1 MKKFGKS
8 FISFLMILNLFVLG
22 FMGCSSSTEDDKEEI
37 PEKNPTIALN
47 TTSVKL
53 IEGATATLTVTY
65 TDIETA
71 NQKVTWVS
79 SDTSIATVDSS
90 GKITAVKAGNTT
102 ITATYSDTVKATCA
116 VTVEAAQAE
125 ITNEILWNASDYEVD
140 TYTTETVFG
149 NITLIASSKTAIDAN
164 SKTIDEIAFTKR
176 LKLGGTGSTSSAAL
190 KFTTTG
196 KSDITVYCASSSSDE
211 TTGTGRML
219 VLATADSVINN
230 TNEAPLSAG
239 KLVYSDVPAGTY
251 YLYSSS
257 SGINIYGIKI
267 AYEGSSSSEPVIMPS
282 GISLSESTLTFDLS
296 NSETEKTLEATL
308 SPTTITAGYDGI
320 TWSSSDESVAT
331 VKNGVVTVYK
341 AGNATITATTVYG
354 AVSASCVIT
363 VTGEIEKAI
372 RVTDVPT
379 GWASTSANSSFGG
392 NGKTVYTVSSRSDLI
407 SKATT
412 GNCII
417 YVEGMIDMTEGMLPS
432 SGTTSTTKLD
442 EFIANKTSGQKI
454 TASSYA
460 EWKTKYAANVVS
472 AEDESG
478 DIATVRK
485 VLQNAWKTQIQLVIG
500 SNTTIIGLGEN
511 SGIKGGTISIKDA
524 SNIALRNLNIQDA
537 FDPFP
542 HMEGGDGYNAEW
554 DGIVI
559 DNSKNIWIDHC
570 TFEDTICLKDEDL
583 DKVTP
588 SDGETGKNKWQTY
601 DGLLDVKKASDYV
614 TISYCLFKNHDKTS
628 IIGSGDGETGDEGH
642 LTVTFNNNY
651 YLNCTQRLPRVRF
664 GKVHAYNNYYTTDGN
679 GRSNSYCFG
688 VGYNAKIYSEANY
701 FGASVGSASKM
712 MDNSKPGK
720 IYSTGDYN
728 YTGVSSSSVDWTPSY
743 TYTPLSAAE
752 AKADVTEN
760 AGAGKLSVIK

>member
-1 MKKFGKS
+1 MK
-8 FISFLMILNLFVLG
+8 
-22 FMGCSSSTEDDKEEI
+22 
-37 PEKNPTIALN
+37 TI
-47 TTSVKL
+47 
-53 IEGATATLTVTY
+53 
-65 TDIETA
+65 
-71 NQKVTWVS
+71 
-79 SDTSIATVDSS
+79 
-90 GKITAVKAGNTT
+90 GKILILSILIFGLLGCQQETSTPSSNNQNQNNQNQNNPNQTT
-102 ITATYSDTVKATCA
+102 GSEVF
-116 VTVEAAQAE
+116 
-125 ITNEILWNASDYEVD
+125 WNASDYD
-140 TYTTETVFG
+140 LATTYSENTQLGSV
-149 NITLIASSKTAIDAN
+149 TLLATSG
-164 SKTIDEIAFTKR
+164 KTITTDSNPFEIDGYSFSKR
-176 LKLGGTGSTSSAAL
+176 IKFGGSGSTTYRAL

-196 KSDITVYCASSSSDE
+196 TSTITAYCVSGNSTE
-211 TTGTGRML
+211 TGRML
-219 VLATADSVINN
+219 VLATADSVIND
-230 TNEAPLSAG
+230 TNEAPLTAG

-251 YLYSSS
+251 YLYSNN

-267 AYEGSSSSEPVIMPS
+267 AYETTDTPS
-282 GISLSESTLTFDLS
+282 KPDT
-296 NSETEKTLEATL
+296 N
-308 SPTTITAGYDGI
+308 P
-320 TWSSSDESVAT
+320 
-331 VKNGVVTVYK
+331 
-341 AGNATITATTVYG
+341 
-354 AVSASCVIT
+354 
-363 VTGEIEKAI
+363 EKAI

-379 GWASTSANSSFGG
+379 GWASISANSSFGG

-407 SKATT
+407 TKAKK

-417 YVEGMIDMTEGMLPS
+417 YLTGMIDMTEGMLPS
-432 SGTTSTTKLD
+432 SGKTSTTKLD
-442 EFIANKTSGQKI
+442 EFIKSKTSGQKI

-460 EWKTKYAANVVS
+460 EWKTTYAANVKS
-472 AEDESG
+472 SEDESG

-485 VLQNAWKTQIQLVIG
+485 VLQNAWKTQIQLEIG

-524 SNIALRNLNIQDA
+524 SNIALRNLIIQDA

-542 HMEGGDGYNAEW
+542 KMEGGDGYNAEW

-588 SDGETGKNKWQTY
+588 SDGNTEKNKWQTY
-601 DGLLDVKKASDYV
+601 DGLLDVKNASDYV
-614 TISYCLFKNHDKTS
+614 TVSYCLFKNHDKTS
-628 IIGSGDGETGDEGH
+628 IIGSSDSETGDEGH

-679 GRSNSYCFG
+679 GRPNSYCFG

-701 FGASVGSASKM
+701 FGDGIGTASDM
-712 MDNSKPGK
+712 MSNSKPGK

-728 YTGVSSSSVDWTPSY
+728 YSGVSSSSVGWTPSSYY

-760 AGAGKLSVIK
+760 AGAGKLPVIQ

>member
-1 MKKFGKS
+1 MKTISKILILSILIFG
-8 FISFLMILNLFVLG
+8 LF
-22 FMGCSSSTEDDKEEI
+22 GCQQE
-37 PEKNPTIALN
+37 
-47 TTSVKL
+47 TTSPSSN
-53 IEGATATLTVTY
+53 
-65 TDIETA
+65 
-71 NQKVTWVS
+71 NQ
-79 SDTSIATVDSS
+79 
-90 GKITAVKAGNTT
+90 NQNNQNQNNPNQTT
-102 ITATYSDTVKATCA
+102 GSEVF
-116 VTVEAAQAE
+116 
-125 ITNEILWNASDYEVD
+125 WNASDYEVG

-149 NITLIASSKTAIDAN
+149 NVTLIASSRTAIDEN

-190 KFTTTG
+190 KFTTTE
-196 KSDITVYCASSSSDE
+196 KSDITVYCASSSS
-211 TTGTGRML
+211 TGTGRML
-219 VLATADSVINN
+219 VLATADSIIND
-230 TNEAPLSAG
+230 TNEAPLTAE

-251 YLYSSS
+251 YLYSSN

-267 AYEGSSSSEPVIMPS
+267 AYETTGTPSEPDTP
-282 GISLSESTLTFDLS
+282 
-296 NSETEKTLEATL
+296 
-308 SPTTITAGYDGI
+308 PT
-320 TWSSSDESVAT
+320 
-331 VKNGVVTVYK
+331 NP
-341 AGNATITATTVYG
+341 
-354 AVSASCVIT
+354 
-363 VTGEIEKAI
+363 EKAI

-379 GWASTSANSSFGG
+379 GWASTSANSNFGG

-407 SKATT
+407 AKAKN

-417 YVEGMIDMTEGMLPS
+417 YLDGMIDMTEGMLPS
-432 SGTTSTTKLD
+432 SGKTSTTKLD

-454 TASSYA
+454 TASSYG
-460 EWKTKYAANVVS
+460 EWKKTYAANVKS
-472 AEDESG
+472 SEDESG

-485 VLQNAWKTQIQLVIG
+485 VLQDAWKSQIQLVVG

-542 HMEGGDGYNAEW
+542 KMEGGDGYNAEW

-601 DGLLDVKKASDYV
+601 DGLLDVKNASDYV
-614 TISYCLFKNHDKTS
+614 TVSYCLFKNHDKTS
-628 IIGSGDGETGDEGH
+628 IIGSSDSETGDEGH

-679 GRSNSYCFG
+679 GRPNSYCFG

-701 FGASVGSASKM
+701 FGDGIGSASNM
-712 MDNSKPGK
+712 MSNSKPGT

-728 YTGVSSSSVDWTPSY
+728 YTGVSSSSVGWTPSY
-743 TYTPLSAAE
+743 TYTPLSAE
-752 AKADVTEN
+752 DAKADAIEN
-760 AGAGKLSVIK
+760 AGAGKLPVIK

>member
-37 PEKNPTIALN
+37 LVESITVSDIEVSVGGTKTVIVTILPTNANSGTKLSYKIDKTDIATVSN
-47 TTSVKL
+47 GVVTGVK
-53 IEGATATLTVTY
+53 EGTATLTVTSGNNK
-65 TDIETA
+65 TDTA
-71 NQKVTWVS
+71 
-79 SDTSIATVDSS
+79 
-90 GKITAVKAGNTT
+90 T
-102 ITATYSDTVKATCA
+102 ITVK
-116 VTVEAAQAE
+116 AAQAE
-125 ITNEILWNASDYEVD
+125 IPTN
-140 TYTTETVFG
+140 
-149 NITLIASSKTAIDAN
+149 
-164 SKTIDEIAFTKR
+164 
-176 LKLGGTGSTSSAAL
+176 
-190 KFTTTG
+190 
-196 KSDITVYCASSSSDE
+196 
-211 TTGTGRML
+211 
-219 VLATADSVINN
+219 
-230 TNEAPLSAG
+230 P
-239 KLVYSDVPAGTY
+239 
-251 YLYSSS
+251 
-257 SGINIYGIKI
+257 
-267 AYEGSSSSEPVIMPS
+267 
-282 GISLSESTLTFDLS
+282 
-296 NSETEKTLEATL
+296 
-308 SPTTITAGYDGI
+308 
-320 TWSSSDESVAT
+320 
-331 VKNGVVTVYK
+331 
-341 AGNATITATTVYG
+341 
-354 AVSASCVIT
+354 
-363 VTGEIEKAI
+363 EKAI

-407 SKATT
+407 SKAKN

-417 YVEGMIDMTEGMLPS
+417 YLSGIIDMTEGMLPS

-442 EFIANKTSGQKI
+442 TFIANKTSGKKI

-472 AEDESG
+472 TEDESG

-485 VLQNAWKTQIQLVIG
+485 VLQNAWKTQIQLEIG

-524 SNIALRNLNIQDA
+524 SNIALRNLTIQDA

-542 HMEGGDGYNAEW
+542 KMEGGDGYNAEW

-588 SDGETGKNKWQTY
+588 SDGKTEKNKWQTY
-601 DGLLDVKKASDYV
+601 DGLLDVKNASDYV
-614 TISYCLFKNHDKTS
+614 TVSYCLFKNHDKTS

-642 LTVTFNNNY
+642 LTVTFSNNY
-651 YLNCTQRLPRVRF
+651 YFNCTQRLPRVRF

-679 GRSNSYCFG
+679 GRPNSYCFG

-701 FGASVGSASKM
+701 FGKGVGSASNM
-712 MDNSKPGK
+712 MSNSKPGK

-728 YTGVSSSSVDWTPSY
+728 YTGVSSSSVGWTPSY

-760 AGAGKLSVIK
+760 AGAGKLPVIQ

>member
-1 MKKFGKS
+1 MKTISKILILSILIFG
-8 FISFLMILNLFVLG
+8 LF
-22 FMGCSSSTEDDKEEI
+22 GCQQE
-37 PEKNPTIALN
+37 
-47 TTSVKL
+47 TTSPSSN
-53 IEGATATLTVTY
+53 
-65 TDIETA
+65 
-71 NQKVTWVS
+71 NQ
-79 SDTSIATVDSS
+79 
-90 GKITAVKAGNTT
+90 NQNNQNQNNPNQTT
-102 ITATYSDTVKATCA
+102 GSEVF
-116 VTVEAAQAE
+116 
-125 ITNEILWNASDYEVD
+125 WNASDYEVG

-149 NITLIASSKTAIDAN
+149 NVTLIASSRTAIDEN

-196 KSDITVYCASSSSDE
+196 KSDITVYCASSSS
-211 TTGTGRML
+211 TGTGRML
-219 VLATADSVINN
+219 VLATADSIIND
-230 TNEAPLSAG
+230 TNAAPLSAG

-251 YLYSSS
+251 YLYSSN

-267 AYEGSSSSEPVIMPS
+267 AYEGSSSSEPDNPP
-282 GISLSESTLTFDLS
+282 TDL
-296 NSETEKTLEATL
+296 A
-308 SPTTITAGYDGI
+308 
-320 TWSSSDESVAT
+320 
-331 VKNGVVTVYK
+331 
-341 AGNATITATTVYG
+341 
-354 AVSASCVIT
+354 
-363 VTGEIEKAI
+363 KAI

-392 NGKTVYTVSSRSDLI
+392 NGKTVYTVSTRSDLI
-407 SKATT
+407 DKAKN

-417 YVEGMIDMTEGMLPS
+417 YVEDMIDMTEGMLPS

-460 EWKTKYAANVVS
+460 AWKTTYADNVKS
-472 AEDESG
+472 SEDESG

-485 VLQNAWKTQIQLVIG
+485 VLQDAWKSQIQLVVA

-524 SNIALRNLNIQDA
+524 SNIALRNLTIQDA

-542 HMEGGDGYNAEW
+542 KMEDGDGYNAEW

-601 DGLLDVKKASDYV
+601 DGLLDVKNVSDYV

-628 IIGSGDGETGDEGH
+628 IIGSSDSETGDEGH

-701 FGASVGSASKM
+701 FDDGISIASKM
-712 MDNSKPGK
+712 MDNSKPGT

-728 YTGVSSSSVDWTPSY
+728 YTGVSSSSVGWTPSY

-752 AKADVTEN
+752 AKADVIEN
-760 AGAGKLSVIK
+760 AGAGKLSVIQ